1 MSQSVLLTIAR
12 ASIEEVLQ
20 GQNKINRNEL
30 LEQYPILREAIATQI
45 TLYLG
50 NKLRG
55 DSKSN
60 IAERSLLE
68 DIIYN
73 AKVAAFQDDRFDP
86 LVTSEYLH
94 TTIKLTLFSSEGELS
109 HQSEPILSDQSD
121 LM

>member
-20 GQNKINRNEL
+20 GQNAINRNEL
-30 LEQYPILREAIATQI
+30 LEQYPILREPMATQI

-73 AKVAAFQDDRFDP
+73 AKIAAFQDDRFDP

-109 HQSEPILSDQSD
+109 HQSEPILSD
-121 LM
+121 

>member
-20 GQNKINRNEL
+20 GQNTINRGEL
-30 LEQYPILREAIATQI
+30 LEQYPILSEPMATQI

-50 NKLRG
+50 SKVRG
-55 DSKSN
+55 NAKSETSK
-60 IAERSLLE
+60 RSLLE

-73 AKVAAFQDDRFDP
+73 AKAAAFQDEAFDP

-94 TTIKLTLFSSEGELS
+94 ATIELTIYSPEGELS
-109 HQSEPILSDQSD
+109 HQSEPILKD
-121 LM
+121 

>member
-20 GQNKINRNEL
+20 GQNTINRGEL
-30 LEQYPILREAIATQI
+30 LEQYPILSEPMATQI

-50 NKLRG
+50 SKVRG
-55 DSKSN
+55 VAKS
-60 IAERSLLE
+60 ETLQRSLLE

-73 AKVAAFQDDRFDP
+73 AKAAAFQDEAFNP

-94 TTIKLTLFSSEGELS
+94 TTIQLTVFSPEGELS
-109 HQSEPILSDQSD
+109 HQSGPILSD
-121 LM
+121 

>member
-20 GQNKINRNEL
+20 GQNSINRSEL
-30 LEQYPILREAIATQI
+30 LEQYPILCEPMATQI

-50 NKLRG
+50 TKVRG
-55 DSKSN
+55 IAKSN
-60 IAERSLLE
+60 TAERSLLE

-73 AKVAAFQDDRFDP
+73 AKTAAFQDENFDP

-94 TTIKLTLFSSEGELS
+94 ATIRLTIFSPEGELS
-109 HQSEPILSDQSD
+109 HQSEPILSD
-121 LM
+121 